1 MYQYSYYLTNSY
13 HPIIKYPSIENKEI
27 QLLSMVYNNINWE
40 KDELVDFGHDLYII
54 CSNTRN
60 SHDLYS
66 PDNGFMYY
74 TSESKFGKC
83 FYTKI
88 GSKNTTRDD
97 FVWTIFNDPETEHD
111 LLYHKKT
118 KRFLALGINYQ
129 DGNNFNL
136 QIPNSN
142 LNLDNNKE
150 TRNPILY
157 YIEQSTLVKLKKSGK
172 VKDRTNYN
180 EMYADCCWSIEKYQD
195 NKYSITHAI
204 SGKILWFSSN
214 QFQLSNSKDLT
225 SGTNK
230 NIPYPTINKIGYISF
245 SNSNTE
251 DEEQEYAFCDNLGDE
266 NCYNRY
272 FYIVPTQP
280 VNITGDCI
288 ISDEITKK
296 NLFKTCP
303 NSQGKNPLNKDKWY
317 SQISQ
322 QFQTPYGDQ
331 GTSDNPYKN
340 IFKLYGKEGN
350 YNNGVLDLAGGGGA
364 NCSKSN
370 FCHVEKKLM
379 PQDIT
384 DRTVNPVSLSKLE
397 TNKQTLSQNIST
409 TVKDIFGKESI
420 KHNYPAPL
428 NKYNY
433 QCVRN
438 QFNIYKIF
446 GNVTTKSFDTNRNQN
461 LNTSQDDPYRV
472 NDQDREVALSI
483 YSTNKNE
490 IEGKHFG
497 MSPDGQYV
505 WFMTSYKNQRGRINY
520 LNEGNLRII
529 KKNLIELQN
538 NYLTLSNMTQPQVS
552 KRKRQKIVTWDDMI
566 KFQNIG
572 YNVFSKFKVYAYN
585 NARSSLNINNLT

>member
-1 MYQYSYYLTNSY
+1 
-13 HPIIKYPSIENKEI
+13 
-27 QLLSMVYNNINWE
+27 NNINWE

-214 QFQLSNSKDLT
+214 QFQLSNSKDL
-225 SGTNK
+225 
-230 NIPYPTINKIGYISF
+230 
-245 SNSNTE
+245 
-251 DEEQEYAFCDNLGDE
+251 
-266 NCYNRY
+266 
-272 FYIVPTQP
+272 
-280 VNITGDCI
+280 
-288 ISDEITKK
+288 
-296 NLFKTCP
+296 
-303 NSQGKNPLNKDKWY
+303 
-317 SQISQ
+317 
-322 QFQTPYGDQ
+322 
-331 GTSDNPYKN
+331 
-340 IFKLYGKEGN
+340 
-350 YNNGVLDLAGGGGA
+350 
-364 NCSKSN
+364 
-370 FCHVEKKLM
+370 
-379 PQDIT
+379 
-384 DRTVNPVSLSKLE
+384 
-397 TNKQTLSQNIST
+397 
-409 TVKDIFGKESI
+409 
-420 KHNYPAPL
+420 
-428 NKYNY
+428 
-433 QCVRN
+433 
-438 QFNIYKIF
+438 
-446 GNVTTKSFDTNRNQN
+446 
-461 LNTSQDDPYRV
+461 
-472 NDQDREVALSI
+472 
-483 YSTNKNE
+483 
-490 IEGKHFG
+490 
-497 MSPDGQYV
+497 
-505 WFMTSYKNQRGRINY
+505 
-520 LNEGNLRII
+520 
-529 KKNLIELQN
+529 
-538 NYLTLSNMTQPQVS
+538 
-552 KRKRQKIVTWDDMI
+552 
-566 KFQNIG
+566 
-572 YNVFSKFKVYAYN
+572 
-585 NARSSLNINNLT
+585 